1 MTTVRRFVLEPGADP
16 LLVLSGLSHRQQTA
30 SNPSR
35 ELERTVY
42 DTFDWRVWADGGQ
55 LEHRRDRDGARLAW
69 RSAATGESLGSVELD
84 AVPRFVWELPASP
97 LADRLAAV
105 LEMRALLRL
114 VTITTTETVLR
125 LLDGEGKTVARVVV
139 DQSRAKGARPPEL
152 PTLVEVV
159 PVRGYERAAAEVSSL
174 LEAQLVLQ
182 PADTDI
188 VDVALRRVGK
198 VPGDYTGKL
207 KLRLDPTG
215 PALAAWAEVL
225 RTLHA
230 TMGVNEAGV
239 VEDTDSEFL
248 HDYRVAVR
256 RTRSVLGQAKGVV
269 PPSLLARFRE
279 EFRWLGTVTTP
290 VRDLDVYLLSFPEFE
305 AQLHGDLVPELA
317 PLRPFLER
325 RQLAAHTEMVEALR
339 SGRHESL
346 RRDWAAFLDDP
357 FGHPATVDAA
367 DELPHARRPARDVAR
382 ERTWKAYRVLVKQ
395 GRTITEAS
403 PAEALHELRK
413 DAKKFRYALECFG
426 NMFPAE
432 LVAPIVKELKA
443 LQDNLGAHQDYE
455 VQAVSLE
462 TFGDELLAEG
472 GAGARTLMA
481 LGALVEHLREGQLAA
496 RAEFAERFAR
506 FDAEENRQRVR
517 VLFGPPPQEP
527 TA

>member
-207 KLRLDPTG
+207 KLR
-215 PALAAWAEVL
+215 
-225 RTLHA
+225 
-230 TMGVNEAGV
+230 
-239 VEDTDSEFL
+239 
-248 HDYRVAVR
+248 
-256 RTRSVLGQAKGVV
+256 
-269 PPSLLARFRE
+269 
-279 EFRWLGTVTTP
+279 
-290 VRDLDVYLLSFPEFE
+290 
-305 AQLHGDLVPELA
+305 
-317 PLRPFLER
+317 
-325 RQLAAHTEMVEALR
+325 
-339 SGRHESL
+339 
-346 RRDWAAFLDDP
+346 
-357 FGHPATVDAA
+357 
-367 DELPHARRPARDVAR
+367 
-382 ERTWKAYRVLVKQ
+382 
-395 GRTITEAS
+395 
-403 PAEALHELRK
+403 
-413 DAKKFRYALECFG
+413 
-426 NMFPAE
+426 
-432 LVAPIVKELKA
+432 
-443 LQDNLGAHQDYE
+443 
-455 VQAVSLE
+455 
-462 TFGDELLAEG
+462 
-472 GAGARTLMA
+472 
-481 LGALVEHLREGQLAA
+481 
-496 RAEFAERFAR
+496 
-506 FDAEENRQRVR
+506 
-517 VLFGPPPQEP
+517 
-527 TA
+527 